1 MGKRNATPITHNT
14 VDRWIPMKIL
24 FHFSFA
30 LPLQYFHDPGGS
42 HGNLFL
48 PKWSLVNSQQ
58 REKDGG
64 RKGKTR
70 RGEEAKDEEALS
82 LFAFSACK
90 NVGSCYCARRTKAS
104 VVLNCLTIFRAVLFF
119 FFVRWW
125 PENGST
131 SFKQRFVLRVRS
143 QILKVQRRDW
153 NRCNNSIFLLQAVTA
168 YCKAFRFWGF
178 KQRWWLH
185 ATRRVLNLVSR
196 PLNWS
201 LKSLD

>member
-1 MGKRNATPITHNT
+1 MVLCNNIKAVMFWFIIFTKFGFDAPGEPQMLKQAVVNSQMNQFSLRTSTFQCMGKRSTTTITHNT
-14 VDRWIPMKIL
+14 IDRWIPMKIL

-82 LFAFSACK
+82 LFAFSTCK
-90 NVGSCYCARRTKAS
+90 NVGSCYCAWRTKAS

-119 FFVRWW
+119 FCQV
-125 PENGST
+125 
-131 SFKQRFVLRVRS
+131 
-143 QILKVQRRDW
+143 
-153 NRCNNSIFLLQAVTA
+153 VTW
-168 YCKAFRFWGF
+168 KR
-178 KQRWWLH
+178 LE
-185 ATRRVLNLVSR
+185 
-196 PLNWS
+196 
-201 LKSLD
+201 

>member
-1 MGKRNATPITHNT
+1 MGKRDATPITHNT

-24 FHFSFA
+24 LHFPFHFLYNTFTI
-30 LPLQYFHDPGGS
+30 LGDLTEIF
-42 HGNLFL
+42 FV

-90 NVGSCYCARRTKAS
+90 NVGSCYCAWRTKAS
-104 VVLNCLTIFRAVLFF
+104 VALNCLTIFQAVLFF

-131 SFKQRFVLRVRS
+131 SFKQRFVLGVRS
-143 QILKVQRRDW
+143 QILKVQRGDW
-153 NRCNNSIFLLQAVTA
+153 NRCNNSLFLLQAVTA

-178 KQRWWLH
+178 KQRSWLH
-185 ATRRVLNLVSR
+185 VTRRVLNLISR